1 MPLPLLVPAFALIM
15 ASLAPAARADMD
27 HAAEARRAAQRQEAA
42 HQAAQQKSRDEATKK
57 AAMARGYR
65 GMLGAK
71 AAGKSDAEVIRM
83 DEQWQADAM
92 RQGSESAR
100 SQPRLTPEAA
110 SAYRANAAR
119 PQAAA
124 EDMVRRGTGG
134 QRRVEDLEN
143 MSEAELEAM
152 VRKAGAQGAAK
163 R

>member
-1 MPLPLLVPAFALIM
+1 MPLPLFVPAFALIM

-71 AAGKSDAEVIRM
+71 AAGKRDAEVIRM
-83 DEQWQADAM
+83 GEQWQADAM